1 MESNIPSVPPEE
13 EHPKPDETM
22 SDYATRRIDPDRLSD
37 PIPQSEAPE
46 EDRSTRRL
54 DLDATEETVE
64 DRSTRRIDANQ
75 LFAALEPDP
84 LLPGEQPEPPP
95 PAGTTKMIDE
105 PDLAPIDPVP
115 SPEPIIPPPPEPA
128 AAVQPPS
135 PAAGVPSFKLPPT
148 PQPPA
153 GAQPPASGKKDN
165 TLMIAAIAGIVL
177 ITMCAICA
185 CLVLGIV
192 MYTTSY

>member
-22 SDYATRRIDPDRLSD
+22 SDYATRRIDPDRLFD
-37 PIPQSEAPE
+37 PTPQSEAPE

-54 DLDATEETVE
+54 DLDPTEETVE
-64 DRSTRRIDANQ
+64 DRSTRRIDTDQ

-84 LLPGEQPEPPP
+84 LPPGEQPEAPP
-95 PAGTTKMIDE
+95 PAGTTEMIDE
-105 PDLAPIDPVP
+105 PEHAPAEPVP

-128 AAVQPPS
+128 VAPPS
-135 PAAGVPSFKLPPT
+135 SSPASGVPSFSLPPA
-148 PQPPA
+148 PQPPV
-153 GAQPPASGKKDN
+153 SGKKDN

-177 ITMCAICA
+177 ITMCVVCA

-192 MYTTSY
+192 MFTTSY